1 MRKLINY
8 KLLFLSPFFLA
19 ACSNEDNI
27 PSILPSNQP
36 DAVEL
41 GITAGVTL
49 TKSVINSGTQ
59 ANASKDDVMKSVAV
73 YARLKG
79 TVVSGEDPYTNAKS
93 NNYALYTYSTTGTA
107 GWKSGDKKI
116 YLTSEVAK
124 IYAYYPA
131 YQPGT
136 NQELATTTA
145 LVLSDNTATDNS
157 TIPVTVFLGETDDAH
172 RDYPSTLIDNSET
185 TNTNKAKIN
194 SAKGE
199 IDYMWA
205 DQGSSETNWIT
216 ASNTKKETSI
226 DASVDLTM
234 KHALT
239 LVSFRIYNDGTYK
252 NKGVLSKIQLKDVPN
267 QKVSGNS
274 NPLATMNIDKG
285 TLANNS
291 SLTTGSYI
299 REFATGATYTL
310 KKKGDSGLSDDNAAK
325 GASYRFSI
333 LALPITN
340 QALNNT
346 KAIFTIDGADY
357 EVALADNATGVTWE
371 QGKENIYTVKL
382 SGKELSIGTV
392 TVADWGTG
400 TGNDDLKVKLTY
412 SLGL

>member
-49 TKSVINSGTQ
+49 TKSVINLGTQ
-59 ANASKDDVMKSVAV
+59 ADASKDDVMKSVAV

-400 TGNDDLKVKLTY
+400 TGNDDLKVN
-412 SLGL
+412 

>member
-41 GITAGVTL
+41 GITAGGAL

-59 ANASKDDVMKSVAV
+59 ADASKDDVMKSVAV

-157 TIPVTVFLGETDDAH
+157 TIPVTVFAGTTDDAH

-400 TGNDDLKVKLTY
+400 TGNDDLKVN
-412 SLGL
+412 

>member
-131 YQPGT
+131 YQLGT

-392 TVADWGTG
+392 TVAAWGTV
-400 TGNDDLKVKLTY
+400 TGNDDLKVN
-412 SLGL
+412 

>member
-27 PSILPSNQP
+27 PSILPSNLP

-59 ANASKDDVMKSVAV
+59 ADASKDDVMKSVAV

-400 TGNDDLKVKLTY
+400 TGNDDLKVN
-412 SLGL
+412 

>member
-107 GWKSGDKKI
+107 GWKSGENK
-116 YLTSEVAK
+116 K

-157 TIPVTVFLGETDDAH
+157 TIPVTVFAGTTDDAH

-392 TVADWGTG
+392 TVAAWGTV
-400 TGNDDLKVKLTY
+400 TGNDDLKVN
-412 SLGL
+412 

>member
-8 KLLFLSPFFLA
+8 KLIFLSSFFLT

-59 ANASKDDVMKSVAV
+59 ADASKDDVMKSVAV

-107 GWKSGDKKI
+107 GWKSGENKKI

-157 TIPVTVFLGETDDAH
+157 TIPVTVFAGTTDDAH

-267 QKVSGNS
+267 QANTGSDAI
-274 NPLATMNIDKG
+274 ATMNINTG
-285 TLANNS
+285 TLTVHAN
-291 SLTTGSYI
+291 TTSAATYV
-299 REFATGATYTL
+299 REFSSNYTL
-310 KKKGDSGLSDDNAAK
+310 KVQGSGGLTDETATKN
-325 GASYRFSI
+325 ASYRFSI

-400 TGNDDLKVKLTY
+400 TGNDDLKVN
-412 SLGL
+412 

>member
-145 LVLSDNTATDNS
+145 LVLSDNTATDNT

-392 TVADWGTG
+392 TVAAWGTV
-400 TGNDDLKVKLTY
+400 TGNDDLKVN
-412 SLGL
+412 

>member
-27 PSILPSNQP
+27 PSILPSNLP

-59 ANASKDDVMKSVAV
+59 ADASKDDVMKSVAV

-392 TVADWGTG
+392 TVAAWGTV
-400 TGNDDLKVKLTY
+400 TGNDDLKVN
-412 SLGL
+412 

>member
-27 PSILPSNQP
+27 PSILPSNLP

-157 TIPVTVFLGETDDAH
+157 TIPVTVFAGTTDDAH

-392 TVADWGTG
+392 TVAAWGTV
-400 TGNDDLKVKLTY
+400 TGNDDLKVN
-412 SLGL
+412 

>member
-291 SLTTGSYI
+291 FLTTGSYI

-392 TVADWGTG
+392 TVAAWGTG
-400 TGNDDLKVKLTY
+400 TGNDDLKVN
-412 SLGL
+412 

>member
-59 ANASKDDVMKSVAV
+59 ADASKDDVMKSVAV

-400 TGNDDLKVKLTY
+400 TGNDDLKVN
-412 SLGL
+412 

>member
-239 LVSFRIYNDGTYK
+239 LVSFRIYNDGTYN

-400 TGNDDLKVKLTY
+400 TGNDDLKVN
-412 SLGL
+412 

>member
-299 REFATGATYTL
+299 REFTTGATYTL

-392 TVADWGTG
+392 TVAAWGTG
-400 TGNDDLKVKLTY
+400 AGNDDLKVN
-412 SLGL
+412 

>member
-252 NKGVLSKIQLKDVPN
+252 NKGVLSKMQLKDVPN

-400 TGNDDLKVKLTY
+400 TGNDDLKVN
-412 SLGL
+412 

>member
-267 QKVSGNS
+267 QKVSGNN

-291 SLTTGSYI
+291 FLTTGSYI

-392 TVADWGTG
+392 TVAAWGTG
-400 TGNDDLKVKLTY
+400 TGNDDLKVN
-412 SLGL
+412 

>member
-157 TIPVTVFLGETDDAH
+157 TIPVTVFAGTTDDAH

-357 EVALADNATGVTWE
+357 EVALADSGTGVTWE

-392 TVADWGTG
+392 TVAAWGTG
-400 TGNDDLKVKLTY
+400 TGNDDLKVN
-412 SLGL
+412 

>member
-59 ANASKDDVMKSVAV
+59 ADASKDDVMKSVAV

-400 TGNDDLKVKLTY
+400 TGYDDLEVN
-412 SLGL
+412 

>member
-49 TKSVINSGTQ
+49 TKSVINLGTQ
-59 ANASKDDVMKSVAV
+59 ADASKDDVMKSVTV

-157 TIPVTVFLGETDDAH
+157 TIPVTVFAGTTDDAH

-392 TVADWGTG
+392 TVAAWGTV
-400 TGNDDLKVKLTY
+400 TGNDDLKVN
-412 SLGL
+412 

>member
-59 ANASKDDVMKSVAV
+59 ADASKDDVMKSVAV

-157 TIPVTVFLGETDDAH
+157 TIPVTVFAGTTDDAH

-333 LALPITN
+333 LALLITN

-392 TVADWGTG
+392 TVAAWGTV
-400 TGNDDLKVKLTY
+400 TGNDDLKVN
-412 SLGL
+412 

>member
-41 GITAGVTL
+41 GITAGVSL

-400 TGNDDLKVKLTY
+400 TGNDDLKVN
-412 SLGL
+412 

>member
-49 TKSVINSGTQ
+49 TKSVINLGTQ
-59 ANASKDDVMKSVAV
+59 ADASKDDVMKSVAV
-73 YARLKG
+73 YVRLKG

-157 TIPVTVFLGETDDAH
+157 TIPVTVFAGTTDDAH

-392 TVADWGTG
+392 TVAAWGTV
-400 TGNDDLKVKLTY
+400 TGNDDLKVN
-412 SLGL
+412 

>member
-8 KLLFLSPFFLA
+8 KLLFLSPLFLA

-157 TIPVTVFLGETDDAH
+157 TIPVTVFAGTTDDAH

-392 TVADWGTG
+392 TVAAWGTV
-400 TGNDDLKVKLTY
+400 TGNDDLKVN
-412 SLGL
+412 

>member
-1 MRKLINY
+1 MRKQINY

-157 TIPVTVFLGETDDAH
+157 TIPVTVFAGTTDDAH

-392 TVADWGTG
+392 TVAAWGTV
-400 TGNDDLKVKLTY
+400 TGNDDLKVN
-412 SLGL
+412 

>member
-41 GITAGVTL
+41 GITAGGTL

-400 TGNDDLKVKLTY
+400 TGNDDLKVN
-412 SLGL
+412 

>member
-41 GITAGVTL
+41 GITAGGTL

-59 ANASKDDVMKSVAV
+59 ADASKDDVMKSVAV

-157 TIPVTVFLGETDDAH
+157 TIPVTVFAGTTDDAH

-392 TVADWGTG
+392 TVAAWGTV
-400 TGNDDLKVKLTY
+400 TGNDDLKVN
-412 SLGL
+412 

>member
-49 TKSVINSGTQ
+49 TNSVINLGTQ
-59 ANASKDDVMKSVAV
+59 ADASKDDVMKSVAV

-157 TIPVTVFLGETDDAH
+157 TIPVTVFAGTTDDAH

-392 TVADWGTG
+392 TVAAWGTV
-400 TGNDDLKVKLTY
+400 TGNDDLKVN
-412 SLGL
+412 

>member
-41 GITAGVTL
+41 GITAGGAL

-107 GWKSGDKKI
+107 GWKSGENKKI

-157 TIPVTVFLGETDDAH
+157 TIPVTVFAGTTDDAH

-267 QKVSGNS
+267 QKVSVI
-274 NPLATMNIDKG
+274 A
-285 TLANNS
+285 
-291 SLTTGSYI
+291 
-299 REFATGATYTL
+299 
-310 KKKGDSGLSDDNAAK
+310 
-325 GASYRFSI
+325 I
-333 LALPITN
+333 LL
-340 QALNNT
+340 LR
-346 KAIFTIDGADY
+346 
-357 EVALADNATGVTWE
+357 
-371 QGKENIYTVKL
+371 
-382 SGKELSIGTV
+382 
-392 TVADWGTG
+392 
-400 TGNDDLKVKLTY
+400 
-412 SLGL
+412 

>member
-49 TKSVINSGTQ
+49 TKSVINLGTQ
-59 ANASKDDVMKSVAV
+59 ADASKDDVMKSVAV

-157 TIPVTVFLGETDDAH
+157 TIPVTVFAGTTDDAH

-392 TVADWGTG
+392 TVAAWGTV
-400 TGNDDLKVKLTY
+400 TGNDDFKVN
-412 SLGL
+412 

>member
-59 ANASKDDVMKSVAV
+59 ADASKDDVMKSVAV

-157 TIPVTVFLGETDDAH
+157 TIPVTVFAGTTDDAH
-172 RDYPSTLIDNSET
+172 RDYPSALIDNSET

-267 QKVSGNS
+267 QKVSGNN

-392 TVADWGTG
+392 TVAAWGTG
-400 TGNDDLKVKLTY
+400 TGNDDLKVN
-412 SLGL
+412 

>member
-107 GWKSGDKKI
+107 GWKSGENKKI

-157 TIPVTVFLGETDDAH
+157 TIPVTVFAGTTDDAH
-172 RDYPSTLIDNSET
+172 RLIDNSET

-392 TVADWGTG
+392 TVAAWGTV
-400 TGNDDLKVKLTY
+400 TGNDDLKVN
-412 SLGL
+412 

>member
-27 PSILPSNQP
+27 PSILPSNLP

-59 ANASKDDVMKSVAV
+59 ADASKDDVMKSVAV

-157 TIPVTVFLGETDDAH
+157 TIPVTVFAGTTDDAH

-252 NKGVLSKIQLKDVPN
+252 NKGVLTKIQLKDVPN

-392 TVADWGTG
+392 TVAAWGTV
-400 TGNDDLKVKLTY
+400 TGNDDLKVN
-412 SLGL
+412 

>member
-19 ACSNEDNI
+19 ACSIEDYI
-27 PSILPSNQP
+27 PSILPSYQP
-36 DAVEL
+36 DGVEL
-41 GITAGVTL
+41 GITAGVSL
-49 TKSVINSGTQ
+49 TISVINSGTQ
-59 ANASKDDVMKSVAV
+59 ADASKDDVMKSVAV

-157 TIPVTVFLGETDDAH
+157 TIPVTVFAGTTDDAH

-392 TVADWGTG
+392 TVAAWGTV
-400 TGNDDLKVKLTY
+400 TGNDDLKVN
-412 SLGL
+412 

>member
-49 TKSVINSGTQ
+49 TKVVVNSGTQ

-392 TVADWGTG
+392 TVAAWGTV
-400 TGNDDLKVKLTY
+400 TGNDDLKVN
-412 SLGL
+412 

>member
-1 MRKLINY
+1 MRKQINY

-49 TKSVINSGTQ
+49 TKSVINLGTQ
-59 ANASKDDVMKSVAV
+59 ADASKDDVMKSVAV

-157 TIPVTVFLGETDDAH
+157 TIPVTVFAGTTDDAH

-357 EVALADNATGVTWE
+357 EVALADSGTGVTWE

-392 TVADWGTG
+392 TVAAWGTV
-400 TGNDDLKVKLTY
+400 TGNDDLKVN
-412 SLGL
+412 

>member
-27 PSILPSNQP
+27 PSILPSNLP

-59 ANASKDDVMKSVAV
+59 ADASKDDVMKSVAV

-157 TIPVTVFLGETDDAH
+157 TIPVTVFAGTTDDAH

-185 TNTNKAKIN
+185 KNTNKAKIN

-392 TVADWGTG
+392 TVAAWGTV
-400 TGNDDLKVKLTY
+400 TGNDDLKVN
-412 SLGL
+412 

>member
-357 EVALADNATGVTWE
+357 EVALADSGTGVTWE

-392 TVADWGTG
+392 TVAAWGTV
-400 TGNDDLKVKLTY
+400 TGNDDLKVN
-412 SLGL
+412 

>member
-49 TKSVINSGTQ
+49 TNSVINSGTQ
-59 ANASKDDVMKSVAV
+59 ADASKDDVMKSVAV

-157 TIPVTVFLGETDDAH
+157 TIPVTVFAGTTDDAH

-392 TVADWGTG
+392 TVAAWGTV
-400 TGNDDLKVKLTY
+400 TGNDDLKVN
-412 SLGL
+412 

>member
-157 TIPVTVFLGETDDAH
+157 TIPVTVFAGTTDNAH

-400 TGNDDLKVKLTY
+400 TGNDDLKVN
-412 SLGL
+412 